1 MITFEDL
8 KIEEFYNALL
18 NRGALGPTGMYR
30 FLVIENHLVDGAMNL
45 LLLERGLHS
54 FKHKFVYVR
63 GQITYISQLSLY
75 EEVLLRLE
83 CDI

>member
-1 MITFEDL
+1 MTFDDL
-8 KIEEFYNALL
+8 EVGAFYEALL

-30 FLVIENHLVDGAMNL
+30 FLVIENQLVDGTMNI
-45 LLLERGLHS
+45 LLLERGYHS
-54 FKHKFVYVR
+54 FKHKLVYVR
-63 GQITYISQLSLY
+63 GQISYIRRLLLY